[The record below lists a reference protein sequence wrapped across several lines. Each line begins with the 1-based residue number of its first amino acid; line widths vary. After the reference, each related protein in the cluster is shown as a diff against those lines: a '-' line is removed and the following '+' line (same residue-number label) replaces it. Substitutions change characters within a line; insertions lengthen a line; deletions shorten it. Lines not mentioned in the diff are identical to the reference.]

1 MAAKID
7 NERRFAYPEVRALY
21 CMRPSVARRGIYGQ
35 TAPGVTE
42 TTMRLTSFVSG
53 FGILFAALAMA
64 GQGDNFVVSG
74 DRVNVRAGPNST
86 TKVLFSVSRDEPA
99 IELARRDGWV
109 QVELPKRRAGGWIHQ
124 SLLRERGAPSPPMK
138 VVVEQDAGRATET
151 AQAAAALKSVET
163 SPATTPQPAEPA
175 QLVSPTP
182 KTAELPAIDEPETAP
197 ELPKWTESPEIAEAS
212 PATEPVVPPADP
224 SVAVE
229 ASPATTATTAAATPS
244 VTTTTTSTTSAAPTE
259 PRVPATT
266 TTVPVTTTTAPTT
279 TAPTTTTTTLPT
291 TTTAAVDVEN
301 VPATTGDEPASVAR
315 FRDSVQYL
323 NERALAA
330 AGIELF
336 TNVRSIS
343 GNTVQVLATETWSM
357 VPESGQESYMNTL
370 FSSWATAV
378 GGNQTLTLQIVD
390 PNGQIVME
398 RTGP

>member
-1 MAAKID
+1 
-7 NERRFAYPEVRALY
+7 
-21 CMRPSVARRGIYGQ
+21 
-35 TAPGVTE
+35 
-42 TTMRLTSFVSG
+42 MRLTSFVSG
-53 FGILFAALAMA
+53 FGILFAAVAVA

-86 TKVLFSVSRDEPA
+86 TKVLFSVNRDEPA

-124 SLLRERGAPSPPMK
+124 SLLREPGAPSPPVK

-151 AQAAAALKSVET
+151 AQAAAALKSVES

-175 QLVSPTP
+175 PLVSPTP
-182 KTAELPAIDEPETAP
+182 QTAELPAVDEPETAP
-197 ELPKWTESPEIAEAS
+197 ELPKWTESPEITEAS
-212 PATEPVVPPADP
+212 PPTEPVVPPADP
-224 SVAVE
+224 PVAVE
-229 ASPATTATTAAATPS
+229 ASPAPTATTAAVTPS
-244 VTTTTTSTTSAAPTE
+244 ATTTTPTTSAAPTE
-259 PRVPATT
+259 PPA
-266 TTVPVTTTTAPTT
+266 PA
-279 TAPTTTTTTLPT
+279 T

-301 VPATTGDEPASVAR
+301 VPATGDEPASVAR

-336 TNVRSIS
+336 TDVRSIG
-343 GNTVQVLATETWSM
+343 GNTVQVLATDTWSM